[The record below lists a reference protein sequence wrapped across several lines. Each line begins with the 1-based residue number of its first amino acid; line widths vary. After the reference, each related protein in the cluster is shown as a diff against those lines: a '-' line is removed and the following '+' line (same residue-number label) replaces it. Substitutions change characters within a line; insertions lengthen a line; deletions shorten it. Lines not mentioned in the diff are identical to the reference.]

1 MNSVISIVVFI
12 LSVSFLAF
20 IHELGHY
27 LAARFFNIE
36 IEEFGLGFPPKA
48 KSLFTWKGTEF
59 TLNWIPFGAFVR
71 PKGEND
77 PDVLGGLGAAHPLK
91 RLVVLLA
98 GPFMN
103 LVVGVVLFSFIF
115 IQTGVPNEKI
125 VIIGGVVKDSS
136 AEAAGLAGGDVVKA
150 ANGAVIDDTT
160 KLRSIIQ
167 ANAGQVVALDIL
179 RAQQMLTLKV
189 TPKAN
194 TTPAGE
200 GVIGVYLTNPPMKV
214 PWFNTLPYAVQVS
227 NEYAKQMF
235 ITPIKLIAGQL
246 PADQSRLT
254 SIVGLG
260 NLFVQARERDAEAQ
274 SSPTTNEPAV
284 TSLTLMAIISV
295 ALGITNLL
303 PIPAL
308 DGGRIL
314 FLLPELLVRRRIPAR
329 YENVVHLVGFAA
341 LMLLMVV
348 IMVQDIINPVTLP

>member
-1 MNSVISIVVFI
+1 MNNVLSVVVFI
-12 LSVSFLAF
+12 LGVSFLAF

-48 KSLFTWKGTEF
+48 KSLFKWKGTEF

-77 PDVLGGLGAAHPLK
+77 PDVPGGMASAHPLQ
-91 RLVVLLA
+91 RLVVLVA
-98 GPFMN
+98 GPLMN
-103 LVVGVVLFSFIF
+103 LIVGVVLFSLIF
-115 IQTGVPNEKI
+115 IQTGVPNEKV

-136 AEAAGLAGGDVVKA
+136 AEVAGLTGGDVVKA
-150 ANGAVIDDTT
+150 ANGAAIDDTT
-160 KLRSIIQ
+160 QFRSIIQ
-167 ANAGQVVALDIL
+167 ANAGQVIALDIM
-179 RAQQMLTLKV
+179 RAQQTLSVKV

-194 TTPAGE
+194 NTPAGE
-200 GVIGVYLTNPPMKV
+200 GVIGVYLTNPPMSV
-214 PWFNTLPYAVQVS
+214 SWFETLPYALRVS

-235 ITPIKLIAGQL
+235 ITPIKMITGQL
-246 PADQSRLT
+246 PPEQSRLT

-260 NLFVQARERDAEAQ
+260 NLFVQARERDQEAQ
-274 SSPTTNEPAV
+274 ASPSNAPAV

-329 YENVVHLVGFAA
+329 YENIVHLIGFAA

-348 IMVQDIINPVTLP
+348 IMVQDIINPVALP